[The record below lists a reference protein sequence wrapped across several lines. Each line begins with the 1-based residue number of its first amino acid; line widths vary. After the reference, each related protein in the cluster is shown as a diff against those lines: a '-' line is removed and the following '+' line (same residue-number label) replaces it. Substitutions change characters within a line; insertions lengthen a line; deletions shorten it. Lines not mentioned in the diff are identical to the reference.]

1 MMSLPFSQ
9 QAGWPDQYGLIK
21 IDNEIITYKSKTANQ
36 FLDCSR
42 GFSAINK
49 IQKDGNSEFL
59 DFSITEMMNMRA
71 GTLVYNLSNL
81 FLQEFFSKFK
91 KEFLPGFE
99 NRSFVSGTSVQ
110 NILTRS

>member
-1 MMSLPFSQ
+1 MT
-9 QAGWPDQYGLIK
+9 DQYGLIK

-59 DFSITEMMNMRA
+59 DFSITE
-71 GTLVYNLSNL
+71 
-81 FLQEFFSKFK
+81 
-91 KEFLPGFE
+91 
-99 NRSFVSGTSVQ
+99 SF
-110 NILTRS
+110 R